1 MLKHFGV
8 PLFKIRQWVAKS
20 TRRGAQM
27 ISDVLYK
34 TVNNLD
40 YYMNKSDFHNTYT
53 VEVRDRLVRFRNEAK
68 AIQDILV
75 EPLRPASV

>member
-1 MLKHFGV
+1 
-8 PLFKIRQWVAKS
+8 
-20 TRRGAQM
+20 M

-40 YYMNKSDFHNTYT
+40 YYMNKPDFHNTYT